1 MAYEVLMPQLGLTM
15 EEGTVSQWIK
25 HEGDA
30 VKAGDVVVE
39 ITTDKLTNEITS
51 EQDGVLLKIVAQEGE
66 DVPVKG
72 LLAYIGQP
80 GEQVGETTAP
90 AVSAAS
96 AAPSAE
102 PAAALASAP
111 AASPA
116 AGGKR
121 IRISPLARKIAGQMG
136 VDYTVLT
143 GTGPSGRIVK
153 RDILAA
159 AEAAPKAR
167 LELYIS
173 SIAFFRNL
181 GVWTAQELRNHT
193 CAAPADRKI
202 AAPAAV
208 SGTAFPVK
216 NLELMEGDTVEKLTG
231 MRKVVAQRM
240 YTSAVEIPTVTQT
253 VKVDVTALLAF
264 RKKLKEEGHAFS
276 VNDFVLKAVAKA
288 LRRHPEILVSLDGEQ
303 IIRRAHVNLGMAVAL
318 DAGLIV
324 PVIRDADL
332 LSLEALS
339 AKARDLAERARANQ
353 LGADEYKG
361 STFTVSNLGMFSVES
376 FTPIINQP
384 DAAILGVNCT
394 EDELVMEDDGTIA
407 KHQVL
412 RISLTFD
419 HRLLDGAV
427 AAKFEMTVRDLL
439 EHPMDILL

>member
-80 GEQVGETTAP
+80 GEQVGGTAP
-90 AVSAAS
+90 AAAAAS

-102 PAAALASAP
+102 PAAASVSAP
-111 AASPA
+111 AAAPA

-121 IRISPLARKIAGQMG
+121 IRISPLARKIARQMG
-136 VDYTVLT
+136 VDYTALT

-159 AEAAPKAR
+159 AEAAPKA
-167 LELYIS
+167 
-173 SIAFFRNL
+173 
-181 GVWTAQELRNHT
+181 
-193 CAAPADRKI
+193 AAPAPAARKS
-202 AAPAAV
+202 AAPAAAPA
-208 SGTAFPVK
+208 GTAFPVK

-264 RKKLKEEGHAFS
+264 RKQLKEEGHPFS

-288 LRRHPEILVSLDGEQ
+288 LRKHPEILVSLDGEQ

-339 AKARDLAERARANQ
+339 AKAKDLAERARANQ

-361 STFTVSNLGMFSVES
+361 STFTVSNLGMFGVES

-394 EDELVMEDDGTIA
+394 EDELVMEADGTIA

>member
-30 VKAGDVVVE
+30 VKAGDVVLE

-72 LLAYIGQP
+72 LLGYIGQP
-80 GEQVGETTAP
+80 GEAVGGAPAAVPAAAAPAEAPAAAAPAAVPAP
-90 AVSAAS
+90 AVSAS
-96 AAPSAE
+96 
-102 PAAALASAP
+102 
-111 AASPA
+111 
-116 AGGKR
+116 GKR
-121 IRISPLARKIAGQMG
+121 IRISPLARKTAKKLG
-136 VDYTVLT
+136 VDCAAIKGS
-143 GTGPSGRIVK
+143 GTNGRIVQK
-153 RDILAA
+153 DVLAA
-159 AEAAPKAR
+159 AKSAPK
-167 LELYIS
+167 
-173 SIAFFRNL
+173 
-181 GVWTAQELRNHT
+181 
-193 CAAPADRKI
+193 
-202 AAPAAV
+202 AAPAAQKAAATAAAPA
-208 SGTAFPVK
+208 GTAFPVK
-216 NLELMEGDTVEKLTG
+216 NVELMEGDTVEKLTG

-288 LRRHPEILVSLDGEQ
+288 LRRHPELLVSLDGEQ

-361 STFTVSNLGMFSVES
+361 STFTVSNLGMFGVES

>member
-1 MAYEVLMPQLGLTM
+1 MATEIKMPQLGLTM
-15 EEGTVSQWIK
+15 EEGTVERWLK
-25 HEGDA
+25 AEGDP
-30 VKAGDVVVE
+30 VKAGEPIAE
-39 ITTDKLTNEITS
+39 ITTDKLTNEI
-51 EQDGVLLKIVAQEGE
+51 EAENDGVLLKIVVPEGT
-66 DVPVKG
+66 DVPVQG
-72 LLAYIGQP
+72 LLGYIGQP
-80 GEQVGETTAP
+80 GEAVGGD
-90 AVSAAS
+90 
-96 AAPSAE
+96 
-102 PAAALASAP
+102 SAP
-111 AASPA
+111 AAAPA
-116 AGGKR
+116 AAPVAEAAAAAAPAPAPAPVAAANGKR
-121 IRISPLARKIAGQMG
+121 IRISPLARKTAKKLG
-136 VDYTVLT
+136 VDCAAIKGS
-143 GTGPSGRIVK
+143 GTNGRIVQ
-153 RDILAA
+153 RDVLAA
-159 AEAAPKAR
+159 AESAPKA
-167 LELYIS
+167 
-173 SIAFFRNL
+173 APAPA
-181 GVWTAQELRNHT
+181 AQKSAA
-193 CAAPADRKI
+193 AAPAI
-202 AAPAAV
+202 
-208 SGTAFPVK
+208 TAFPVK
-216 NLELMEGDTVEKLTG
+216 DLELMEGDTVEKLTG

-339 AKARDLAERARANQ
+339 AKAKDLAERARANQ

-361 STFTVSNLGMFSVES
+361 STFTVSNLGMFGVES

-394 EDELVMEDDGTIA
+394 EDELVMEADGTIA

>member
-159 AEAAPKAR
+159 AESAPKA
-167 LELYIS
+167 
-173 SIAFFRNL
+173 A
-181 GVWTAQELRNHT
+181 AP
-193 CAAPADRKI
+193 APADRKI

-253 VKVDVTALLAF
+253 
-264 RKKLKEEGHAFS
+264 
-276 VNDFVLKAVAKA
+276 
-288 LRRHPEILVSLDGEQ
+288 EILVSLDGEQ

-339 AKARDLAERARANQ
+339 AKAKDLAERARANQ

-361 STFTVSNLGMFSVES
+361 STFTVSNLGMFGVES

>member
-1 MAYEVLMPQLGLTM
+1 MATEIKMPQLGLTM
-15 EEGTVSQWIK
+15 EEGTVERWLK
-25 HEGDA
+25 AEGDA
-30 VKAGDVVVE
+30 VKTGEPLLE
-39 ITTDKLTNEITS
+39 ITTDKLTNEV
-51 EQDGVLLKIVAQEGE
+51 EAEADGILLKIVAPEGT
-66 DVPVKG
+66 DVPVQG
-72 LLAYIGQP
+72 LLGYIGQP
-80 GEQVGETTAP
+80 GEQVGKTAP
-90 AVSAAS
+90 AALAETS
-96 AAPSAE
+96 AAP
-102 PAAALASAP
+102 AAAP
-111 AASPA
+111 AAPA
-116 AGGKR
+116 ETAAPAVRGKK
-121 IRISPLARKIAGQMG
+121 IRISPLARKIARQMG
-136 VDYTVLT
+136 VDTAAVT
-143 GTGPSGRIVK
+143 GTGPNGRIIK

-159 AEAAPKAR
+159 AESASK
-167 LELYIS
+167 
-173 SIAFFRNL
+173 
-181 GVWTAQELRNHT
+181 T
-193 CAAPADRKI
+193 APAVQKSV
-202 AAPAAV
+202 APAAAS

-264 RKKLKEEGHAFS
+264 RKELKEAGHSFS

-288 LRRHPEILVSLDGEQ
+288 LRKHPEILVSLDGEQ

-318 DAGLIV
+318 DTGLIV

-332 LSLEALS
+332 LGLEALS
-339 AKARDLAERARANQ
+339 AKAKDLAERARNNQ

-361 STFTVSNLGMFSVES
+361 STFTVSNLGMFGVES

>member
-1 MAYEVLMPQLGLTM
+1 MATEIKMPQLGLTM
-15 EEGTVSQWIK
+15 EEGTVERWLK
-25 HEGDA
+25 EEGDA
-30 VKAGDVVVE
+30 VKTGEPLLE
-39 ITTDKLTNEITS
+39 ITTDKLTNEV
-51 EQDGVLLKIVAQEGE
+51 EAEADGILLKIVAPEGT
-66 DVPVKG
+66 DVPVQG
-72 LLAYIGQP
+72 LLGYIGQP
-80 GEQVGETTAP
+80 GEQVGETAPAALAETSAAPTAAPAAPAETAAP
-90 AVSAAS
+90 AVR
-96 AAPSAE
+96 
-102 PAAALASAP
+102 
-111 AASPA
+111 
-116 AGGKR
+116 GKK
-121 IRISPLARKIAGQMG
+121 IRISPLARKIARQMG
-136 VDYTVLT
+136 VDTAAVT
-143 GTGPSGRIVK
+143 GTGPNGRIIK

-159 AEAAPKAR
+159 AESASK
-167 LELYIS
+167 
-173 SIAFFRNL
+173 
-181 GVWTAQELRNHT
+181 T
-193 CAAPADRKI
+193 
-202 AAPAAV
+202 APAAQKSV
-208 SGTAFPVK
+208 APAAASSCTAFPVK
-216 NLELMEGDTVEKLTG
+216 NLELMEDDTVEKLTG

-240 YTSAVEIPTVTQT
+240 YASAVEIPTVTQT

-264 RKKLKEEGHAFS
+264 RKELKEAGHSFS

-288 LRRHPEILVSLDGEQ
+288 LRKHPEILVSLDGEQ

-339 AKARDLAERARANQ
+339 AKARDLAERARSNQ

-361 STFTVSNLGMFSVES
+361 STFTVSNLGMFGVES

>member
-1 MAYEVLMPQLGLTM
+1 MATEIKMPQLGLTM
-15 EEGTVSQWIK
+15 EEGTVERWLK
-25 HEGDA
+25 AEGDA
-30 VKAGDVVVE
+30 VKTGEPLLE
-39 ITTDKLTNEITS
+39 ITTDKLTNEV
-51 EQDGVLLKIVAQEGE
+51 EAEADGILLKIVAPEGT
-66 DVPVKG
+66 DVPVQG
-72 LLAYIGQP
+72 LLGYIGQP
-80 GEQVGETTAP
+80 GEQVGETAPAALAETSAAPTAAPAAPAETAAP
-90 AVSAAS
+90 AVR
-96 AAPSAE
+96 
-102 PAAALASAP
+102 
-111 AASPA
+111 
-116 AGGKR
+116 GKK
-121 IRISPLARKIAGQMG
+121 IRISPLARKIARQMG
-136 VDYTVLT
+136 VDTAAVT
-143 GTGPSGRIVK
+143 GTGPNGRIIK

-159 AEAAPKAR
+159 AESASK
-167 LELYIS
+167 
-173 SIAFFRNL
+173 
-181 GVWTAQELRNHT
+181 T
-193 CAAPADRKI
+193 
-202 AAPAAV
+202 APAAQKSV
-208 SGTAFPVK
+208 APAAASSCTAFPVK
-216 NLELMEGDTVEKLTG
+216 NLELMEDDTVEKLTG

-240 YTSAVEIPTVTQT
+240 YASAVEIPTVTQT

-264 RKKLKEEGHAFS
+264 RKELKEAGHSFS

-288 LRRHPEILVSLDGEQ
+288 LRKHPEILVSLDGEQ

-339 AKARDLAERARANQ
+339 AKARDLAERARSNQ

-361 STFTVSNLGMFSVES
+361 STFTVSNLGMFGVES